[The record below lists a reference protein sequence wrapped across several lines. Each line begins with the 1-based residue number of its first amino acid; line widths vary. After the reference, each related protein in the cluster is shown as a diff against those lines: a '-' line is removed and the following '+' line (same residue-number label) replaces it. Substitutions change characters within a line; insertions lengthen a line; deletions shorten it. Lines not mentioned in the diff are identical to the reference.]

1 MDVKPT
7 DEMLTALEL
16 GAEGAPDDFDPEKE
30 EL

>member
-1 MDVKPT
+1 MDDKPT

-30 EL
+30 EF